1 MTMMILYGALLVVG
15 VTLLAVTVVR
25 VLAGGI
31 TDSSADLSVAPSGS
45 DRSARRIL
53 DERYA
58 AGDLSTEDYQ
68 QRRRILEGDE

>member
-1 MTMMILYGALLVVG
+1 MILYGALLVVG
-15 VTLLAVTVVR
+15 ITLLTVTVVR
-25 VLAGGI
+25 VLAGGVA
-31 TDSSADLSVAPSGS
+31 DSSAAPPVAPSGS

-68 QRRRILEGDE
+68 RRRRVLEGDE